1 MEMWRQMK
9 GMMAYGVLVLRPYDS
24 TITNSLAELP
34 TGGCVASDVGGGAAW
49 NHRSTKLCSC
59 NVGTTG

>member
-1 MEMWRQMK
+1 MLLTS
-9 GMMAYGVLVLRPYDS
+9 GYGNLALRPYES

-34 TGGCVASDVGGGAAW
+34 MGGCVASDVGAAW
-49 NHRSTKLCSC
+49 NHRSTKLWSC